1 VLKLPLNTFQSIN
14 HTYLHYFPLSLS
26 VPSLYSRTVYMQVV
40 FNSLGGSQH
49 RDLTFEE
56 NVRDKFSSVKYTRQM
71 ADCFGLNRVLCK
83 IRLDE
88 EAVR

>member
-1 VLKLPLNTFQSIN
+1 
-14 HTYLHYFPLSLS
+14 
-26 VPSLYSRTVYMQVV
+26 MQVV